1 MFDHDKRKMGLK
13 KEFSMDFIGVEG
25 CCGLRKS
32 SAWIC
37 SSQDSINVHFLELT
51 TTLPCSLLAILSRFR
66 PFKPASCLFLL
77 CNSPL
82 FSSIHFY
89 PFPLLVLMISL
100 ELRAAVG
107 CEKLFSLDL
116 FKSKTSFRN
125 SDHSNQLHVCY
136 FYVNHH
142 CFLPFISIHIFA
154 ELEYI
159 FPFWQTLMPVIFP

>member
-1 MFDHDKRKMGLK
+1 MRYHGDFNETKIIVFLFYHDKRKMWSK

-66 PFKPASCLFLL
+66 PFKPASCLLLL

-82 FSSIHFY
+82 FSPIHFY
-89 PFPLLVLMISL
+89 PFFRLKADSSFLSGRPSCLLFFHDEEINCRPHLPRSL
-100 ELRAAVG
+100 TRRGRALSVVKQEAVP
-107 CEKLFSLDL
+107 
-116 FKSKTSFRN
+116 R
-125 SDHSNQLHVCY
+125 
-136 FYVNHH
+136 
-142 CFLPFISIHIFA
+142 
-154 ELEYI
+154 
-159 FPFWQTLMPVIFP
+159 